1 MDEHGW
7 RHCDAYNFQTA
18 NEDIFGRSSH
28 INAGCEFPTLVH
40 GCDRRKY
47 FGHVWSRYSTY
58 QYLQRC
64 CPWSNLRRVEL
75 WHMVSAVSCLQ
86 YMQLLMTV
94 THPQQKVSCDMLSH
108 YLSLLDMIRHDRWCC
123 SWSWFLELVFQDIS
137 SLFFCAGLKCCTVS
151 RVNIT
156 PYHHPILVLPSIRQA
171 NLDAPH
177 RIGEFLWGMLYCRH
191 PSWVQVLFSTFPWKK
206 HVASRQS
213 CEFSLF
219 ASCQCAWLNKRLKK
233 LLSELIAK
241 RACSNI
247 FHMRRQVKTVEDGTA
262 GLSRCVHPGLR
273 GHLVLCTCSWSRA
286 FTKGDPGQKNE
297 RDSWYLTRGKFLC
310 LTLAFWNLALR
321 GIPPSPWN
329 FLILL
334 TLLGVT
340 MATMVYRYDDTTQ
353 DSTVQPVELSGQTI
367 LAGECKVPW
376 CSRLKGC

>member
-1 MDEHGW
+1 ML
-7 RHCDAYNFQTA
+7 FMV
-18 NEDIFGRSSH
+18 
-28 INAGCEFPTLVH
+28 LVL
-40 GCDRRKY
+40 GTGIPGY
-47 FGHVWSRYSTY
+47 
-58 QYLQRC
+58 
-64 CPWSNLRRVEL
+64 
-75 WHMVSAVSCLQ
+75 
-86 YMQLLMTV
+86 
-94 THPQQKVSCDMLSH
+94 
-108 YLSLLDMIRHDRWCC
+108 II
-123 SWSWFLELVFQDIS
+123 LV
-137 SLFFCAGLKCCTVS
+137 FCAGLTCCTVS

-191 PSWVQVLFSTFPWKK
+191 PSWVQVLFSTSPWKK
-206 HVASRQS
+206 CGQS
-213 CEFSLF
+213 PVLQVFSVYKLPM
-219 ASCQCAWLNKRLKK
+219 CAWLNKRLKK

-247 FHMRRQVKTVEDGTA
+247 FHVRRQVKTVEDGTA

-310 LTLAFWNLALR
+310 LTLTFWNLALR

-340 MATMVYRYDDTTQ
+340 MATIIYRYDARFNG
-353 DSTVQPVELSGQTI
+353 STCWTLRSDHPCRGVQGSMMQPSQ
-367 LAGECKVPW
+367 
-376 CSRLKGC
+376 RMLKGRKKTAWLPNGADIADGWIHMERSCLGGWWREPTHWSCEG